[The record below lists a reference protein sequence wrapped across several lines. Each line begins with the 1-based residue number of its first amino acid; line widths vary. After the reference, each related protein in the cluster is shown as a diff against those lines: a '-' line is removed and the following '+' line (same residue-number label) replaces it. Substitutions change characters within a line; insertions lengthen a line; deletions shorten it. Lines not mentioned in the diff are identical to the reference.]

1 MWSATGTQVAAIAP
15 TERGETIV
23 VYEIPGR
30 PRETAAP
37 KDELWSMV
45 GWQNDSIVAIGSVSG
60 VVSIPSDGG
69 EPRAYRVSPEAF
81 WGASP
86 SGNSFVSIDE
96 DGGSIVSDDGR
107 VPIDISGAL
116 GDGTWSWDGATIAVV
131 SIGAGAATQLVVIDA
146 ATGDATEPRAGTG
159 AQGNVVWAQDS
170 QSFAF
175 VRVKPDQR
183 ARLEAVLC
191 ETDGSCEPAFSWDE
205 GVTLLGFSA
214 T

>member
-1 MWSATGTQVAAIAP
+1 
-15 TERGETIV
+15 
-23 VYEIPGR
+23 
-30 PRETAAP
+30 
-37 KDELWSMV
+37 MV
-45 GWQNDSIVAIGSVSG
+45 GWQNDSIVAIGSISG

-69 EPRAYRVSPEAF
+69 EPRAYRVGPESF

-146 ATGDATEPRAGTG
+146 ATGDATEPRAGAG

-214 T
+214 I